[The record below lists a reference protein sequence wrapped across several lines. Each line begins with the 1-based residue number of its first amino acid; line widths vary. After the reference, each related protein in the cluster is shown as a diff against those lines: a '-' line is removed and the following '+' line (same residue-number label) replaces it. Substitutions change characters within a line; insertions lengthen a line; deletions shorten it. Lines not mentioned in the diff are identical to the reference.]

1 MDGALPEPNRCIFRC
16 VFSRVL
22 AEEIEMRTIKHQL
35 LAVAGLFAALA
46 LVASQAW
53 GAACVT
59 ATLADYI
66 ALGAGGCTIGDKTF
80 FDFGY
85 TASAS
90 NGGLAAL
97 PIPAGGVTV
106 DPVPPATG
114 PAGEIGL
121 DFVAAWVV
129 GVGGTLDSNI
139 RFNVAVTGGGPL
151 LIDDASLA
159 QAGSSFS
166 GTGIASVSENACGP
180 APCTPSG
187 AITLL
192 TVDEA
197 GQVALSDHKFFTPT
211 GSLSVIKDIAVLGG
225 TGSASISFVGDTFS
239 QTTPEP
245 ATLLLFGTGLLGAG
259 WFGRRGGK
267 RS

>member
-1 MDGALPEPNRCIFRC
+1 
-16 VFSRVL
+16 
-22 AEEIEMRTIKHQL
+22 MRTIKHQL
-35 LAVAGLFAALA
+35 LAVAGAFAVLA
-46 LVASQAW
+46 FPASQAW
-53 GAACVT
+53 AAACVT
-59 ATLADYI
+59 GTLADYI
-66 ALGAGGCTIGDKTF
+66 ALQAGGCTIGDKTF
-80 FDFGY
+80 YDFGY

-90 NGGLAAL
+90 QGALGAL
-97 PIPAGGVTV
+97 PIPAGGITV

-129 GVGGTLDSNI
+129 GAGGTLDSNI

-151 LIDDASLA
+151 QIDDASLV

-180 APCTPSG
+180 APCSPTGS
-187 AITLL
+187 ITLL
-192 TVDEA
+192 TVDES
-197 GQVALSDHKFFTPT
+197 GQTVLSDHTFFAPT

-239 QTTPEP
+239 QTTPE
-245 ATLLLFGTGLLGAG
+245 
-259 WFGRRGGK
+259 
-267 RS
+267 